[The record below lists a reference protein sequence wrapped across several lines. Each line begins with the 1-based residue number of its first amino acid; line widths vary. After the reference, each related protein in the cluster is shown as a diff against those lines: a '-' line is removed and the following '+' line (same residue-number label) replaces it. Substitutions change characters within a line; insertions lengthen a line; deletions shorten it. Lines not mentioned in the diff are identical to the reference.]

1 MSANPELRMSEEE
14 YLERERAAEFRSDYY
29 AGYVYAMSGGSWT
42 HGTLVQNVNRLL
54 DAALRSRNC
63 SVRSTDTRVRV
74 SGKLYT
80 YPDIVVVC
88 GEPKFLDNRT
98 DIVTN
103 PVLIIEVLSQS
114 TEAYDRGAKATQYRT
129 MDSLRELVL
138 VAQIEPRVEI
148 YRKRPANEWVLTDVV
163 GLDAMCRFESVDCE
177 LPLKGIYDQVTFTRN
192 EPRAPGLL

>member
-1 MSANPELRMSEEE
+1 MSEEE

-29 AGYVYAMSGGSWT
+29 AGYVYAMSGGSWS
-42 HGTLVQNVNRLL
+42 HARLIHNMSRLL
-54 DAALRSRNC
+54 GNALEGRNC
-63 SVRSTDTRVRV
+63 FVTSSDMRVRV
-74 SGKLYT
+74 SGSMYT
-80 YPDIVVVC
+80 YPDVFVVC

-103 PVLIIEVLSQS
+103 LVMVIEVLSQS
-114 TEAYDRGAKATQYRT
+114 TEAYDRGAKSTQYRT

-138 VAQIEPRVEI
+138 VAQTEPRVEI
-148 YRKRPANEWVLTDVV
+148 YRKRTANEWVLTDVA

-177 LPLKGIYDQVTFTRN
+177 LPLIGIYDQVTFTLD